1 LADESTPSQHVSDS
15 AGQTARSELSGADFL
30 EEQHDFDSDP
40 RAALGGASAIPLR
53 SEALMATT
61 QEPQWA
67 EPALTAF
74 AAAIHC
80 ESENRAIGG
89 GITPRSSAQTS
100 RSWGVLQQHDV
111 QQSAACEHPQ
121 PPSWQGNASPDAESP
136 PSSLA
141 RVAERTAWDGITP
154 VPAMQNAASSTHA
167 SARRAVE
174 RGLCNSKRIETIS
187 VAVAA
192 DGSRIRGGIH
202 QN

>member
-1 LADESTPSQHVSDS
+1 
-15 AGQTARSELSGADFL
+15 
-30 EEQHDFDSDP
+30 
-40 RAALGGASAIPLR
+40 
-53 SEALMATT
+53 MATT

-121 PPSWQGNASPDAESP
+121 PPSWQGNASPDGESP
-136 PSSLA
+136 PSSRA
-141 RVAERTAWDGITP
+141 RVAERTAWDGMTP

-167 SARRAVE
+167 SARRAKE
-174 RGLCNSKRIETIS
+174 RGLCNAK
-187 VAVAA
+187 
-192 DGSRIRGGIH
+192 RIRGFKRSGRCRRIKACGEEFAKIEDRYPRARRGAVTAP
-202 QN
+202 